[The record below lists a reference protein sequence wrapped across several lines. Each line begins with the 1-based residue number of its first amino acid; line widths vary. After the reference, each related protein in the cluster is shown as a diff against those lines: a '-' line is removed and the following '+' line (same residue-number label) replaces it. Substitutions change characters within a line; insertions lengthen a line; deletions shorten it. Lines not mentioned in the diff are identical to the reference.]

1 MKQSGKDI
9 FDQKK
14 KKNETTKKGK
24 STRNVYKVKNIQRK
38 VEST

>member
-9 FDQKK
+9 FDKK
-14 KKNETTKKGK
+14 KKWNNKKGK